1 MSGHKGIYDKYE
13 VRRKETG
20 EILEDSFILRPT
32 TDTAARI
39 GLAAYAE
46 ATHNPILAQEIR
58 AWLRRLRKTD

>member
-20 EILEDSFILRPT
+20 EVLDNCFVLRPT

-46 ATHNPILAQEIR
+46 ATHNPQLAREIR
-58 AWLRRLRKTD
+58 VWLKKLRKGS